1 MLTLHGDTLHFAFP
15 EVHKKARCGVEFQSV
30 LRVPDHDFY
39 SWIPPSRGKSP
50 VRLVDDYLERL
61 PEDWARHGGV
71 FLPMYQSEALGLYF
85 LEPYPCAIKVGAG
98 KINAITGD
106 PWTHELRPG
115 RQDYLVTSRDVA
127 LYGFNV
133 ANELVRQF
141 VAMPLGDGYTAEEQ
155 VTGLA
160 ENGGL
165 QIQVYPMKVEAFRDL
180 YGARADSDAED
191 WYEVPHVNFMRLG
204 PPKGQQPDMGLAPG
218 GLVRQPTPKDEYGY
232 DVWDQTQRQRCFVHI
247 LNSHQ
252 YRAVTGEKL
261 PYPPPGVRD
270 YKIRRLPWY
279 HHYSEGQTVEGSRIL
294 AKLASVATWF
304 KAKHGQPLPDNDPPG
319 PVEIQPVRTRQIRS
333 G

>member
-15 EVHKKARCGVEFQSV
+15 EVHKKARCGVKFSRT
-30 LRVPDHDFY
+30 LRVPDDQRHY
-39 SWIPPSRGKSP
+39 LVPPSLAPIAPNR
-50 VRLVDDYLERL
+50 VDDYVECL
-61 PEDWARHGGV
+61 PKDWRRRGGV
-71 FLPMYQSEALGLYF
+71 FLPLYQAEALSLSFSGD
-85 LEPYPCAIKVGAG
+85 YPFAIKIGAG
-98 KINAITGD
+98 KINTLTGE
-106 PWTHELRPG
+106 PWQNELSPE
-115 RQDYLVTSRDVA
+115 RQDYLVSRRNRFHD
-127 LYGFNV
+127 GFV
-133 ANELVRQF
+133 VGQQEVRQF
-141 VAMPLGDGYTAEEQ
+141 VAMPLGEGYTAEEQ
-155 VTGLA
+155 LTGLA
-160 ENGGL
+160 KNGGL

-218 GLVRQPTPKDEYGY
+218 GLVRQPTPKDKYGY
-232 DVWDQTQRQRCFVHI
+232 DVWDQTQPQRCFVHI

-252 YRAVTGEKL
+252 YHAVTGEKL

-294 AKLASVATWF
+294 AKLASLATWF
-304 KAKHGQPLPDNDPPG
+304 QAKHGQPLPDNDPPG
-319 PVEIQPVRTRQIRS
+319 PVEIQPVRARHIRS